1 MGCQYQN
8 CILEVEADGSK
19 VRQFWRVPNGVASPR
34 RNSVKLVTNR
44 RDHPLG
50 LTKADSDL
58 GGVYFEWLSDASFQ
72 KVRLHLVRE
81 YVTQDKELVESV
93 DSWLK
98 RKLDELWI
106 VSMEEPIH
114 G

>member
-1 MGCQYQN
+1 MKCQYEN
-8 CILEVEADGSK
+8 CILEVEADWAK
-19 VRQFWRVPNGVASPR
+19 VRQFLRVENGVSSPR

-50 LTKADSDL
+50 LPKPDADL
-58 GGVYFEWLSDASFQ
+58 GGVYFEWLSNASFQ

-81 YVTQDKELVESV
+81 YGAQDPELVESV
-93 DSWLK
+93 DGWLK

-106 VSMEEPIH
+106 VSGEPIH